1 METREERTAKSRIQE
16 FVKSGQADGLTQKEI
31 AARFGVSQAW
41 VTQVMR
47 SMGICR
53 NKRSS
58 PAKMR
63 LQHLAKACDI
73 EKLTDRQIGDLIGV
87 HSVYAGYLLRDMG
100 YGRNQGRGTGK
111 APPVRTGETARV
123 QIQKLFESGQAEGLS
138 PKQIADQIGVTK
150 AYVHILIRKL
160 NLPYTSKPLGR
171 PRKKKEQ

>member
-1 METREERTAKSRIQE
+1 MKTKEERTAKARIQE

-31 AARFGVSQAW
+31 AARFGVSQSW

-63 LQHLAKACDI
+63 LQHLIKACDI

-87 HSVYAGYLLRDMG
+87 HSVYAGYLLRGMG
-100 YGRNQGRGTGK
+100 YGRDQGRGTGK
-111 APPVRTGETARV
+111 AAPVRTGETPRV
-123 QIQKLFESGQAEGLS
+123 QIQKLFESGEAEVLS
-138 PKQIADQIGVTK
+138 QRQIADRIGVTQ
-150 AYVHILIRKL
+150 AYVYILIKKL
-160 NLPYTSKPLGR
+160 NLPYTNKPLGR
-171 PRKKKEQ
+171 PLKKKR